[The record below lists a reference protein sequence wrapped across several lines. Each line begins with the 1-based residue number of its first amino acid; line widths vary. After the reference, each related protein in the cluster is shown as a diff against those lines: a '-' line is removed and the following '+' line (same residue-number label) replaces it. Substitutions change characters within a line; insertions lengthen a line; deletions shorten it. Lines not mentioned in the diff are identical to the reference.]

1 MPTPAPLCL
10 KSAPLVFLLLW
21 SSGFVVL
28 KIGLAHADPLTFLA
42 LRYACVVALLAPL
55 LPALRPPMPA
65 SPRAWTHLA
74 MVGLLLQAG
83 YFGFTYLA
91 LAHGIS
97 AGGVALITSLQ
108 PILVGLLAPAIA
120 RERVDA
126 RRWAG
131 LTLGVLGAGL
141 VIVAKASVD
150 LQSAAGLAYAVAA
163 LLCITGGTLYE
174 KRHGTDTHPVVSNL
188 VQYSVGLLVTA
199 PLAVWLEPMRVEWT
213 GALFGSLA
221 YLVVGNS
228 LVAISA
234 AGHAASR
241 RGLARVRAVLPGAA
255 LLRRDRLCR
264 AGRGHPGAGLAGM
277 ALAALGILLVT
288 RARPAAAR

>member
-1 MPTPAPLCL
+1 MPTPAPLWL

-174 KRHGTDTHPVVSNL
+174 SATGRTRIPSSRIWCSIRWVS
-188 VQYSVGLLVTA
+188 
-199 PLAVWLEPMRVEWT
+199 W
-213 GALFGSLA
+213 
-221 YLVVGNS
+221 
-228 LVAISA
+228 
-234 AGHAASR
+234 
-241 RGLARVRAVLPGAA
+241 
-255 LLRRDRLCR
+255 
-264 AGRGHPGAGLAGM
+264 
-277 ALAALGILLVT
+277 
-288 RARPAAAR
+288 

>member
-1 MPTPAPLCL
+1 MPTPAPLWL

-131 LTLGVLGAGL
+131 LTLGVLGAGG
-141 VIVAKASVD
+141 D
-150 LQSAAGLAYAVAA
+150 RGQGLGGPA
-163 LLCITGGTLYE
+163 IGGGT
-174 KRHGTDTHPVVSNL
+174 
-188 VQYSVGLLVTA
+188 GL
-199 PLAVWLEPMRVEWT
+199 
-213 GALFGSLA
+213 
-221 YLVVGNS
+221 
-228 LVAISA
+228 
-234 AGHAASR
+234 
-241 RGLARVRAVLPGAA
+241 RGGGAA
-255 LLRRDRLCR
+255 VHHRRH
-264 AGRGHPGAGLAGM
+264 A
-277 ALAALGILLVT
+277 V
-288 RARPAAAR
+288 